1 MSEIVVQNQNQS
13 VDMYSS
19 SLAFE
24 HAQRVAK
31 MLCSSSMVPASY
43 RGAENIGNALI
54 AFEMSNRLG
63 LSPMMVMQ
71 NLHIIGGRPSWS
83 SQFLIAGL
91 NSSGNFTPLRFKV
104 EDLGL
109 QKIDYNVWEGTAPNR
124 KKVARSIE
132 VRNLSCRAICTD
144 KQTGET
150 LEGPAVTIEMA
161 VREGWY
167 TKSDSKWP
175 TMPELMLRY
184 RAAAF
189 FSRLYAPEMA
199 MGFLTAE
206 ESADIH
212 EVGHEV
218 VSTRRTAKG
227 AQSDAIDIIN
237 SSQPASIP
245 PIQASPVTIAQAVDE
260 LNEGETPETST
271 FEGADD
277 HSDDII

>member
-1 MSEIVVQNQNQS
+1 
-13 VDMYSS
+13 MYASTS
-19 SLAFE
+19 AFE

-31 MLCSSSMVPASY
+31 MLCSSTMVPKDY
-43 RGAENIGNALI
+43 RGPENLGNALI

-91 NSSGNFTPLRFKV
+91 NSCGRFTPLRFKV
-104 EDLGL
+104 QDLGV
-109 QKIDYNVWEGTAPNR
+109 QKIDYHSWEGSDKNNR
-124 KKVARSIE
+124 RKVAKTIE
-132 VRNLSCRAICTD
+132 VKNLSCVAICTD

-150 LEGPAVTIEMA
+150 LEGPAVTVEMA

-167 TKSDSKWP
+167 TKNDSKWP
-175 TMPELMLRY
+175 TMTELMLRY

-206 ESADIH
+206 ESHDIQD
-212 EVGHEV
+212 VSYDV
-218 VSTRRTAKG
+218 VSTRRKGTG
-227 AQSDAIDIIN
+227 AQPEAVEVIN
-237 SSQPASIP
+237 NSKPASIP
-245 PIQASPVTIAQAVDE
+245 PIQVTPVTIAQSVEE
-260 LNEGETPETST
+260 LNEVDAPDTSN
-271 FEGADD
+271 FELENDG
-277 HSDDII
+277 II